1 MAAAGS
7 TFDARSFAWMAQLPS
22 LWEGIRAFRERSL
35 RGMNLL
41 RGITLKG
48 HGLNPVV
55 VGNMQCC
62 KLNYDVL
69 ASILKVMADEGCIF
83 VPKVYLLQGAC
94 LEFHCHA
101 GYPDDLSLG
110 NAACSD
116 GWGLK
121 RQLNFLKRKWMRN
134 QKPRVSRLNI

>member
-1 MAAAGS
+1 
-7 TFDARSFAWMAQLPS
+7 
-22 LWEGIRAFRERSL
+22 
-35 RGMNLL
+35 MNLL

-55 VGNMQCC
+55 VGNMECC

-94 LEFHCHA
+94 LEFHSHA
-101 GYPDDLSLG
+101 GYPDALSLG
-110 NAACSD
+110 NAAYSD